1 MKFVPNRDGLMQLA
15 KAHGLDALIAMSPE
29 NFTYVTGAYVLT
41 VKQIRPRQAFA
52 VLPVNADPFA
62 VICKIEEGTTRSES
76 WITDLRTY
84 IEFADNPID
93 MLIEALKGAGLGKG
107 RLGMDLDYL
116 PASSH
121 ARLMAALPELTLV
134 NTTEEIAAVRAIKT
148 DMEVDLLEKTTKQ
161 THQAVLDAMAAAKLG
176 DSERRMADRIATNII
191 QGGADGTLFMCFSS
205 GERTAE
211 PHHIAEIDKFPQ
223 EGETIRFDVG
233 GTYGAYASDFART
246 YSAGSPSDMQK
257 QTYAAL
263 CDAQKATIEAV
274 KPGVLAEDLF
284 HLCVAEFDKH
294 GIPFHMPHIGH
305 SFGVELHETPMLR
318 PGNKTP
324 LKPGMVINIEPGTRD
339 EDGAM
344 YHTEDLLVVTDT
356 GFRLLTLGLAPR
368 ELPVIGQTIT
378 Y

>member
-15 KAHGLDALIAMSPE
+15 KAHGLDALVAMSPE
-29 NFTYVTGAYVLT
+29 NFTYVSGAYILT

-52 VLPVNADPFA
+52 VLPVSGDPFA

-93 MLIEALKGAGLGKG
+93 MLVEALKGAGLERG
-107 RLGMDLDYL
+107 RIGMDMDYL

-121 ARLMAALPELTLV
+121 ERLMKALPELTLV

-148 DMEVDLLEKTTKQ
+148 DIEVDLLERTTKQ
-161 THQAVLDAMAAAKLG
+161 THQAILDAMAAASLG
-176 DSERRMADRIATNII
+176 ESERQMADRIATNII

-223 EGETIRFDVG
+223 DGETIRFDVG

-274 KPGVLAEDLF
+274 APGVLAEDLF
-284 HLCVAEFDKH
+284 HLCVAEFKKN

-318 PGNKTP
+318 PGDKTP

-339 EDGAM
+339 EAGSM
-344 YHTEDLLVVTDT
+344 YHTEDLLVVTET

>member
-176 DSERRMADRIATNII
+176 DSERQMADRIATNII

-211 PHHIAEIDKFPQ
+211 PHHIAE
-223 EGETIRFDVG
+223 RF
-233 GTYGAYASDFART
+233 R
-246 YSAGSPSDMQK
+246 PH
-257 QTYAAL
+257 
-263 CDAQKATIEAV
+263 
-274 KPGVLAEDLF
+274 LF
-284 HLCVAEFDKH
+284 
-294 GIPFHMPHIGH
+294 G
-305 SFGVELHETPMLR
+305 R
-318 PGNKTP
+318 
-324 LKPGMVINIEPGTRD
+324 
-339 EDGAM
+339 
-344 YHTEDLLVVTDT
+344 
-356 GFRLLTLGLAPR
+356 LTLRHAETDLCRIVRCPEGDNRSGKTRRSGRRSVSPVRCRVRQARHPFPHAPYR
-368 ELPVIGQTIT
+368 A
-378 Y
+378 